1 MEPGSKLSAIAEAD
15 RAPVQSGGPSKVNYN
30 LKQFPS
36 IEILP
41 TQVIQ
46 APPLSELFAEGTE
59 IYLPLLHGDDLHLSV
74 TAAKKI
80 QDEGMVAT
88 PHLAARSVRS
98 AGQLDEWLHELS
110 ETGCHRLML
119 IAGDPLAHRGPY
131 RDTLDVLSSGLLEK
145 HGFNYLGVAAHP
157 DGHLHAS
164 ESDVRSALEI
174 KKAYAREKGVHMW
187 LVTQFVFDMI
197 NFANWLE
204 SWEESFD
211 FLPIQVGLAGPSSVA
226 SLMRYAARCGVA
238 TSVKMMLT
246 NRNSRRLMSSW
257 NPDDQLKELYER
269 CGDRVGGRVKGL
281 HLFPFGGLERAARW
295 LDAGEGEGEG
305 ESKPKLPILRNPPAD

>member
-1 MEPGSKLSAIAEAD
+1 MEPESKPSAIADVD
-15 RAPVQSGGPSKVNYN
+15 RVQVLSGGAFKANYD
-30 LKQFPS
+30 LKPFAS

-59 IYLPLLHGDDLHLSV
+59 IYLPFLHGDDLPLSV

-80 QDEGMVAT
+80 QAQGMIAT
-88 PHLAARSVRS
+88 PHLAARSVPS
-98 AGQLDEWLHELS
+98 ASQLDEWLDELS
-110 ETGCHRLML
+110 EAGCHRLML

-145 HGFNYLGVAAHP
+145 HGFIHLGVAAHP

-174 KKAYAREKGVHMW
+174 KKAYARDKGVHMW
-187 LVTQFVFDMI
+187 LVTQFVFDMA
-197 NFANWLE
+197 NFANWLDA
-204 SWEESFD
+204 WEEAFD
-211 FLPIQVGLAGPSSVA
+211 FLPIHVGLAGPSSLA

-257 NPDDQLKELYER
+257 NPDDQLKELYEV
-269 CGDRVGGRVKGL
+269 CGDRAIRRLKGL
-281 HLFPFGGLERAARW
+281 HLFPFGGVERAARW
-295 LDAGEGEGEG
+295 LDAGEY
-305 ESKPKLPILRNPPAD
+305 KPKLPIFGNILAD

>member
-1 MEPGSKLSAIAEAD
+1 MEPGSKLSAIAEAG
-15 RAPVQSGGPSKVNYN
+15 RAPVQSGGPSKANDN
-30 LKQFPS
+30 LKQFAS

-145 HGFNYLGVAAHP
+145 HGFTHLGVAAHP

-174 KKAYAREKGVHMW
+174 KKAYARDKGVHMW
-187 LVTQFVFDMI
+187 LVTQFVFDMT
-197 NFANWLE
+197 NFANWLDD
-204 SWEESFD
+204 WEEAFD
-211 FLPIQVGLAGPSSVA
+211 FLPIHVGLAGPSSVA

-246 NRNSRRLMSSW
+246 NRNSRRLMGSW
-257 NPDDQLKELYER
+257 NPDDQLKALYEL
-269 CGDRVGGRVKGL
+269 CGDRVSRRLKGL

-295 LDAGEGEGEG
+295 LNAGED
-305 ESKPKLPILRNPPAD
+305 KPKLPIFGNIPSDE